1 MTCLVID
8 LHLPS
13 GELLKRQV
21 VEVDCGVVVSVFP
34 FVCEFHSMELYDE
47 AFIVPLNPDE
57 YKTDM
62 HTRYRY
68 DGGYACLSVKGADGL
83 LYPVV
88 T

>member
-1 MTCLVID
+1 
-8 LHLPS
+8 
-13 GELLKRQV
+13 
-21 VEVDCGVVVSVFP
+21 
-34 FVCEFHSMELYDE
+34 MELYDE

-83 LYPVV
+83 LYPVF

>member
-34 FVCEFHSMELYDE
+34 FVCEFQIGRAH
-47 AFIVPLNPDE
+47 V
-57 YKTDM
+57 
-62 HTRYRY
+62 
-68 DGGYACLSVKGADGL
+68 
-83 LYPVV
+83 
-88 T
+88 